1 MASTTLKWDSWK
13 GAQRAVVKATRA
25 NKLWHFLGR
34 STFSG
39 AQIKVSRHSTLEL
52 FYNCTTHSRSG
63 HPEIVR
69 WDISFTNFFLIE
81 SVFEE
86 MEERKVFPLFPSK
99 VLGAGAALEWV
110 PLFRRGVYKCEQQ
123 TNFFNTIKIND
134 ILGTDQERRLEAPA
148 SLMATIVPVAH
159 KYPEPA
165 PKRAHFRR
173 WEWQKNLWANT
184 ESLNRKCDEQ
194 NNEKAFQSI
203 PVPLRSQSRLCSWR
217 MEMKNPISYLSS
229 DWKFE
234 ESNY

>member
-1 MASTTLKWDSWK
+1 MKKKVFRGNQSQDSYEKRGEMASTTLKWDSWK

-99 VLGAGAALEWV
+99 VFE
-110 PLFRRGVYKCEQQ
+110 RG
-123 TNFFNTIKIND
+123 
-134 ILGTDQERRLEAPA
+134 GG
-148 SLMATIVPVAH
+148 SGMSSIVPARRIQM
-159 KYPEPA
+159 
-165 PKRAHFRR
+165 RAADKLF
-173 WEWQKNLWANT
+173 
-184 ESLNRKCDEQ
+184 
-194 NNEKAFQSI
+194 
-203 PVPLRSQSRLCSWR
+203 
-217 MEMKNPISYLSS
+217 
-229 DWKFE
+229 
-234 ESNY
+234 